1 VTIATA
7 GIVERGDAG
16 NAAEERAGL
25 GGERVEEEVV
35 DGCDYE
41 LRSVLGGVG
50 CRFWDEHT

>member
-16 NAAEERAGL
+16 NAAEDRAGL
-25 GGERVEEEVV
+25 GGEREEEVV
-35 DGCDYE
+35 DGCDDE